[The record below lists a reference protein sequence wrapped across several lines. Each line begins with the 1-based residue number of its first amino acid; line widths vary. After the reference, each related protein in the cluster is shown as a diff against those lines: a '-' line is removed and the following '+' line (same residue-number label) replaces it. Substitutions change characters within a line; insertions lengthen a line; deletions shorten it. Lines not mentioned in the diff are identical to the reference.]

1 MDEKSNS
8 IDKRRSGKYSGD
20 IMELLCIVVGPF
32 EVNCYLY
39 WDPKS
44 GDGVIVDPGFDAD
57 RIASA
62 VENEGITPRA
72 ILLTHG
78 HGDHIAAVREIK
90 DRYEIPVYV
99 GKGEEELLANPSANV
114 SALLGTPIVAPKPDH
129 LVEDEQVIKI
139 GSLIFRVLM
148 TPGHTVAG
156 VCYLDESEGRLF
168 CGDTLFAG
176 GVGRTD
182 LPGGSMDTLLE
193 SIHNKI
199 LRLPDQVICY
209 PGHGPHTT
217 VGTERVSNPF
227 LVGGG
232 FA

>member
-1 MDEKSNS
+1 
-8 IDKRRSGKYSGD
+8 
-20 IMELLCIVVGPF
+20 MELLNVVVGPF

-39 WDPKS
+39 WDSTS
-44 GDGVIVDPGFDAD
+44 GDGVIIDPGFDAE
-57 RIASA
+57 RIVSA
-62 VENEGITPRA
+62 VTDSGFAPRA
-72 ILLTHG
+72 VLLTHG
-78 HGDHIAAVREIK
+78 HGDHIAAVETVK

-114 SALLGTPIVAPKPDH
+114 SALLGAPIVAPKPDK

-139 GSLIFRVLM
+139 GSLTFRVLM

-156 VCYLDESEGRLF
+156 VCYLDETEGRLF

-182 LPGGSMDTLLE
+182 LPGGSMPTLLK
-193 SIHNKI
+193 SIREKI
-199 LRLPDQVICY
+199 MRLPDGILCY

-217 VGTERVSNPF
+217 VGAERVGNPF
-227 LVGGG
+227 LIGDS